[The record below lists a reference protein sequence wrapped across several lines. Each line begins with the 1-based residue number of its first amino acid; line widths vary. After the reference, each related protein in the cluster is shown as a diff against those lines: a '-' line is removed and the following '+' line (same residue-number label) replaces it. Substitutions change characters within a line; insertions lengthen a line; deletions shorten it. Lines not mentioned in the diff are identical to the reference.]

1 MFFKA
6 YSQSFFVI
14 GPFLEPWQRTVF
26 PERVVCLQVLFEKL
40 SSKIA
45 VFFTFIGGKVASFVI
60 KYLLFVI
67 LIVYQGR

>member
-14 GPFLEPWQRTVF
+14 GPFLEPWQRAVF
-26 PERVVCLQVLFEKL
+26 PKRVACLQVLFEKL

-45 VFFTFIGGKVASFVI
+45 VFLH
-60 KYLLFVI
+60 LLVKK
-67 LIVYQGR
+67 LPPLL